1 MMKEAK
7 RSTVSG
13 SAPQPIKSTPA
24 RAQSVDL
31 LRLFRDQPRKEAGE
45 ARQALRHLADRH
57 MHPLAVD
64 GVPCRARDVVDG
76 GDFKAAGRQAAARR
90 FVAVGAYLV
99 EQRRVDEARHQR
111 PHLDAR
117 SEARRAGK
125 ELVRP
130 VRSRWWPVY

>member
-99 EQRRVDEARHQR
+99 EQRRVDE
-111 PHLDAR
+111 R
-117 SEARRAGK
+117 SEEHTS
-125 ELVRP
+125 ELQSLMRISYAVVCLKKKKPR
-130 VRSRWWPVY
+130 

>member
-64 GVPCRARDVVDG
+64 GVPCRARAVVDG

-99 EQRRVDEARHQR
+99 EQRRVDEARPPPQIG
-111 PHLDAR
+111 
-117 SEARRAGK
+117 RAACRERVGQSSSFTVGPAAVK
-125 ELVRP
+125 K
-130 VRSRWWPVY
+130 